1 MRHALR
7 GTRKH
12 GSEPLGRGRQPGRAN
27 PPWGHKNPLPTSP
40 HWLREGGLGLCE
52 STPPLSCSAQEGRGN
67 LAWVLPAGRMEDEGP
82 ECGKP
87 DFVLL
92 DQVTME
98 DFMENL
104 KLR

>member
-1 MRHALR
+1 MGREGWAGARAPLPSAPLH
-7 GTRKH
+7 RKV
-12 GSEPLGRGRQPGRAN
+12 RQPGPGA
-27 PPWGHKNPLPTSP
+27 S
-40 HWLREGGLGLCE
+40 
-52 STPPLSCSAQEGRGN
+52 
-67 LAWVLPAGRMEDEGP
+67 AGRMEDEEGP

-104 KLR
+104 KRR

>member
-1 MRHALR
+1 MGKAV
-7 GTRKH
+7 
-12 GSEPLGRGRQPGRAN
+12 
-27 PPWGHKNPLPTSP
+27 PPWGQNPLPTL
-40 HWLREGGLGLCE
+40 LRSRWGDEQGGLRAGRAGPAGE
-52 STPPLSCSAQEGRGN
+52 HPFPPPLCRGRQGQPG
-67 LAWVLPAGRMEDEGP
+67 LGAARGRMEDEEGP
-82 ECGKP
+82 DCGKP

>member
-1 MRHALR
+1 MLR
-7 GTRKH
+7 A
-12 GSEPLGRGRQPGRAN
+12 PLPQLCTGRLGQPGLGASRA
-27 PPWGHKNPLPTSP
+27 
-40 HWLREGGLGLCE
+40 
-52 STPPLSCSAQEGRGN
+52 
-67 LAWVLPAGRMEDEGP
+67 AGWRAMKALK
-82 ECGKP
+82 CGKP

>member
-1 MRHALR
+1 MGGDSKR
-7 GTRKH
+7 G
-12 GSEPLGRGRQPGRAN
+12 GQ
-27 PPWGHKNPLPTSP
+27 PLPGARRT
-40 HWLREGGLGLCE
+40 HFLLHHTAGAAGGEAAGREGWACARA
-52 STPPLSCSAQEGRGN
+52 PLP
-67 LAWVLPAGRMEDEGP
+67 LAALHRKVGATWPGCFPAGRMEDDEGP